1 MMQNIFQFSYTYI
14 FISCFE
20 ILIYALSSVP
30 EYGGHVFSPRDPRE
44 DGGPWV
50 SAAVAGAE
58 LEGAECCREVELLA
72 RKCEAALEETRGS
85 AASLEF
91 ILRNPGEWSL
101 VTPGHQIMVEVKRC
115 LVQTLGNTP
124 GHTYDLLDPARIRA
138 KVELCGELVA
148 LYAKF
153 HPGLNYDVAMVHYEA
168 ANAICG
174 LVARGDTSLVAAGLG
189 HCQSVLDIV
198 RVEVPGSFHDQLRQ
212 FMLGLQAGLQSIS

>member
-1 MMQNIFQFSYTYI
+1 M
-14 FISCFE
+14 
-20 ILIYALSSVP
+20 P

-44 DGGPWV
+44 EGGPWV

-58 LEGAECCREVELLA
+58 LDGAKCCREVELLA
-72 RKCEAALEETRGS
+72 RKCEAALAETRGS

-91 ILRNPGEWSL
+91 ILRNPGEWRL
-101 VTPGHQIMVEVKRC
+101 VTPSHQVMVEVKRC

-138 KVELCGELVA
+138 KVELCEELVA

-174 LVARGDTSLVAAGLG
+174 LVAKGDKSLVAAGLG

-198 RVEVPGSFHDQLRQ
+198 RVEVPGSFYDQLRQ